1 MDHEFV
7 KVPLKIDKL
16 VAAHVFIEGT
26 SRVQILVG
34 GEGANEICHPTE
46 ISSTNS
52 FQRLNSIC
60 PLVVAFSQIG
70 RNAEVIFDVFGG

>member
-1 MDHEFV
+1 MGHEFD
-7 KVPLKIDKL
+7 KVFFRIDR
-16 VAAHVFIEGT
+16 VMAAHVFIERT
-26 SRVQILVG
+26 SRVQILE

-46 ISSTNS
+46 LSSTNS

-70 RNAEVIFDVFGG
+70 RNAEVIFDVCGG